1 MDTSQG
7 LATRDEL
14 WRLQETLNE
23 LSATQVNHS
32 DRIMRLEQKTPEG
45 SRGRNLWGSASPFT
59 GALSSSQHG
68 MTEACS
74 PLMYRNA
81 NEA

>member
-1 MDTSQG
+1 MDTTQG
-7 LATRDEL
+7 FATRDEL

-45 SRGRNLWGSASPFT
+45 SRGRNLWGSSSPFT
-59 GALSSSQHG
+59 GALGSSHHG
-68 MTEACS
+68 MNQSHTF
-74 PLMYRNA
+74 
-81 NEA
+81 